1 MQEIGR
7 KNWTDRLQIMKTNTL
22 ITHVG
27 VETRIV
33 GVLGS
38 ILDGVMMEEEEEE
51 EDYWNHLSHT

>member
-1 MQEIGR
+1 MRQIGR
-7 KNWTDRLQIMKTNTL
+7 KNGTDGFQIRKTNTF
-22 ITHVG
+22 ITHLG

-38 ILDGVMMEEEEEE
+38 VLHGVMMEEEE